1 MEDWHFGFE
10 FGGALDFRAK
20 RGKLQGDPIPGEM
33 TMPRFVVLLLL
44 LVTVAV
50 TTPIREARAMSSPA
64 PPLAVYRVEALARIA
79 VEQSV
84 AGDTAGAVETIA
96 LALEV
101 AEAIAD
107 EGDRSEALVH
117 VVWAQAVTGD
127 AAGAFATA
135 EATTDDGDRMRA
147 LARAALVFLDAGAKA
162 DAVQAVT
169 RLAGAVVNN
178 SNPNGSDHLNMA
190 VTAWLQAMTWDAIGA
205 LEAAEAIADNEVRA
219 GTLLAV
225 AVAQAETG
233 DLAGAKGTIAR
244 ALEAVAAMASADD
257 RDKFLTAA
265 AWVQAY
271 VGDIGDGLETAEAVS
286 RLELRA
292 LALSLVATVRARMGD
307 PLGTGETADEA
318 LATLERRAWLGLDF
332 KPVSEDVALGHG
344 LEAAKG
350 ALLTGLAQDGPAEA
364 AGLVADDIILRFG
377 GNEVTYFLVLTDLL
391 ETISAGEAVAVE
403 VWRDGAPLALQI
415 VPERLPED
423 LAETEE
429 ADMIRSAVALAQA
442 GAGGLGA
449 AFDTVET
456 IGRVEARAWTLGVL
470 GVSLG
475 LEGDLM
481 GARTAAALARDAGN
495 LIDKSSDQVAVMG
508 AVVAAWIE
516 VGDLAQALETITAAG
531 DGYKDEGRFLA
542 TAAGRLLA
550 GDTTGAAARALDW
563 LSFWKLFR
571 ESGPRAPVA
580 TAELQ
585 ARAGDLS
592 AALETAAALG
602 EDPEPAAAV
611 DDE

>member
-225 AVAQAETG
+225 ACGPGG
-233 DLAGAKGTIAR
+233 DWRPRGRERPGC
-244 ALEAVAAMASADD
+244 
-257 RDKFLTAA
+257 RD
-265 AWVQAY
+265 
-271 VGDIGDGLETAEAVS
+271 
-286 RLELRA
+286 
-292 LALSLVATVRARMGD
+292 
-307 PLGTGETADEA
+307 LGPSPG
-318 LATLERRAWLGLDF
+318 GGGGH
-332 KPVSEDVALGHG
+332 PSNALGVGGPGGDWRPRGRERNHRPRPRSGSGHG
-344 LEAAKG
+344 KRG
-350 ALLTGLAQDGPAEA
+350 
-364 AGLVADDIILRFG
+364 
-377 GNEVTYFLVLTDLL
+377 
-391 ETISAGEAVAVE
+391 
-403 VWRDGAPLALQI
+403 
-415 VPERLPED
+415 
-423 LAETEE
+423 
-429 ADMIRSAVALAQA
+429 RS
-442 GAGGLGA
+442 G
-449 AFDTVET
+449 
-456 IGRVEARAWTLGVL
+456 
-470 GVSLG
+470 
-475 LEGDLM
+475 
-481 GARTAAALARDAGN
+481 
-495 LIDKSSDQVAVMG
+495 
-508 AVVAAWIE
+508 
-516 VGDLAQALETITAAG
+516 
-531 DGYKDEGRFLA
+531 
-542 TAAGRLLA
+542 
-550 GDTTGAAARALDW
+550 
-563 LSFWKLFR
+563 
-571 ESGPRAPVA
+571 
-580 TAELQ
+580 
-585 ARAGDLS
+585 
-592 AALETAAALG
+592 
-602 EDPEPAAAV
+602 
-611 DDE
+611 

>member
-1 MEDWHFGFE
+1 
-10 FGGALDFRAK
+10 
-20 RGKLQGDPIPGEM
+20 
-33 TMPRFVVLLLL
+33 
-44 LVTVAV
+44 
-50 TTPIREARAMSSPA
+50 
-64 PPLAVYRVEALARIA
+64 
-79 VEQSV
+79 
-84 AGDTAGAVETIA
+84 
-96 LALEV
+96 
-101 AEAIAD
+101 
-107 EGDRSEALVH
+107 
-117 VVWAQAVTGD
+117 
-127 AAGAFATA
+127 
-135 EATTDDGDRMRA
+135 
-147 LARAALVFLDAGAKA
+147 
-162 DAVQAVT
+162 
-169 RLAGAVVNN
+169 
-178 SNPNGSDHLNMA
+178 
-190 VTAWLQAMTWDAIGA
+190 
-205 LEAAEAIADNEVRA
+205 
-219 GTLLAV
+219 
-225 AVAQAETG
+225 
-233 DLAGAKGTIAR
+233 
-244 ALEAVAAMASADD
+244 MASADD

-350 ALLTGLAQDGPAEA
+350 ALVTGLAQDGPAEA